1 MAKPKVKII
10 KASKKSGT
18 AKLTGSNAKGKSAIS
33 GISGAK
39 VTKTKASKGTPAMSS
54 LVVNGIVDRLLNASQ
69 NRDKE
74 EEEAGIAGLYPGVG
88 TNGEDLLANVLS
100 GLKVNNLDAYI
111 SDQLRNDFIRDENY
125 IRGALNNAT
134 NASYDVQ
141 RAQALRDAANSENTN
156 LANTRNA
163 IAEMRRNLI
172 GSASSGANVG
182 AANATALQALL
193 GLGQQNTQVTTE
205 GLQNVNNVERER
217 AATLAQNAVDAISQA
232 NDATNDMY
240 GAATSAYGSDR
251 SYAAQGAAQAVG
263 EVKSTDITNQANE
276 RMNDATNA
284 ANEAAAKMAADAQK
298 YAAKQSA
305 KAERYAAKMN
315 YKAAKLQSKKR

>member
-1 MAKPKVKII
+1 MANGKIIGGEKGKPAGKPATKPKNQ
-10 KASKKSGT
+10 ASDAGT
-18 AKLTGSNAKGKSAIS
+18 TTNKTTPFDIDTSILLNGIAN
-33 GISGAK
+33 GISNGGSDGSGGGA
-39 VTKTKASKGTPAMSS
+39 GYP
-54 LVVNGIVDRLLNASQ
+54 
-69 NRDKE
+69 
-74 EEEAGIAGLYPGVG
+74 GLYTGVG

-111 SDQLRNDFIRDENY
+111 TDQLRNDFIRDENY
-125 IRGALNNAT
+125 IRGSLNNAT

-141 RAQALRDAANSENTN
+141 RAQALRDAVNAENTN

-163 IAEMRRNLI
+163 ISEMRKQLI

-217 AATLAQNAVDAISQA
+217 AATLAQNAVDAINQA
-232 NDATNDMY
+232 NSATNDMY

-251 SYAAQGAAQAVG
+251 SYAAQGAAEAVG
-263 EVKSTDITNQANE
+263 NIKSSDITNQSQE
-276 RMNDATNA
+276 RMNTATNE
-284 ANEAAAKMAADAQK
+284 ANLAAAKLAADASVKSAKITGK
-298 YAAKQSA
+298 YNVKSA
-305 KAERYAAKMN
+305 KAAAKGKN
-315 YKAAKLQSKKR
+315 

>member
-1 MAKPKVKII
+1 M
-10 KASKKSGT
+10 
-18 AKLTGSNAKGKSAIS
+18 AKGKIKQRKEKGKPLGKPAEKPKNQPQDNTTPIDTSILDVLKNNVSSSDGS
-33 GISGAK
+33 GGGA
-39 VTKTKASKGTPAMSS
+39 GYP
-54 LVVNGIVDRLLNASQ
+54 
-69 NRDKE
+69 
-74 EEEAGIAGLYPGVG
+74 GLYTGVG

-100 GLKVNNLDAYI
+100 GLKVNNLDAYVT
-111 SDQLRNDFIRDENY
+111 DQLRNDFIRDENY
-125 IRGALNNAT
+125 IRGSLNNAT

-163 IAEMRRNLI
+163 ISEMRKQLI

-217 AATLAQNAVDAISQA
+217 AATLAQNAVDAINQA
-232 NDATNDMY
+232 NSATNDMY

-251 SYAAQGAAQAVG
+251 SYAAQGAAEAVG
-263 EVKSTDITNQANE
+263 NIKSSDITNQANE
-276 RMNDATNA
+276 RMNAATNE
-284 ANEAAAKMAADAQK
+284 ANIAAAKLAADASVKSAKITGK
-298 YAAKQSA
+298 YNVKSA
-305 KAERYAAKMN
+305 KAAAKG
-315 YKAAKLQSKKR
+315 R